1 MQVLKLSFLAIAMAV
16 TGYTTYAQTADEII
30 QKHIEAVGGTKIWDN
45 IKSVKLKGAMSAQG
59 MEIDMTQT
67 IVENKGM
74 RVDINA
80 MGQAGYT
87 IITPTEGWMYMPFMG
102 QTKPEALPA
111 DQLKSQQSKISFR
124 NNMLVDKSQIT
135 KSSLAGKDVVNKI
148 ACYKLKV
155 TDKDGGEQTCFIDQ
169 TTYFLVR
176 TEMKIKLQ
184 DDDQDVAVNY
194 SDFKK
199 QPEGITVPM
208 TYGTPQGDLKYK
220 SIEINKTVDE
230 AIFKPTN

>member
-1 MQVLKLSFLAIAMAV
+1 MAIAITI
-16 TGYTTYAQTADEII
+16 TGFTTYAQTADEII
-30 QKHIEAVGGTKIWDN
+30 QKHIDAMGGTKNWEN
-45 IKSVKLKGAMSAQG
+45 IKSVKLKGTMSAQG

-80 MGQAGYT
+80 MGQQGYT

-111 DQLKSQQSKISFR
+111 DQLKSQQSKINFR
-124 NNMLVDKSQIT
+124 NNMLVDKSQIA
-135 KSSLAGKDVVNKI
+135 KSSLVGKDMVNKV

-155 TDKDGGEQTCFIDQ
+155 TDKEGSEQTCYIDQ
-169 TTYFLVR
+169 ATYYLIK
-176 TEMKIKLQ
+176 TEMKIRLQ

-220 SIEINKTVDE
+220 TIEINKPVDDNV
-230 AIFKPTN
+230 FKPGN